1 MIYLG
6 IIFFLEYTPYFIQHE
21 KKKDHMNAWH

>member
-6 IIFFLEYTPYFIQHE
+6 IFFLEYTPYFIEHE